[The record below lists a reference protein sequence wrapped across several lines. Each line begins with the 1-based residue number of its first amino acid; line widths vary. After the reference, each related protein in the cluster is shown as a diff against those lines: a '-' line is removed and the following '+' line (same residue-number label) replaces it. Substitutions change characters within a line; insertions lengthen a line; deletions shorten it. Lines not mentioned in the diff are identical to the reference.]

1 MNGIKC
7 QCQEQKAV
15 LTRKATEVLTVE
27 KGVKKMQ
34 EVILGI
40 DIAKG
45 KFNVALLTENKYYQ
59 KVCEN
64 NEKGFQELEK
74 WLQKHKI
81 EKIHACMEATNVY
94 WEALAE
100 YLHAKEH
107 KVSVVN
113 PSVISS
119 FAKTKLLRN
128 KTDKQDAKSIAEYC
142 LKYNPI
148 EWKPIPKEVKHLQA
162 LVRRLESLK
171 QVQQEEKNRLESS
184 LDQLDVKKSLEQ
196 SIEFFERQIEH
207 VNMLILEH
215 IKNNPKLKADK
226 DLLISIPGIG
236 VLTAANI
243 LAELVNIDN
252 YKDARQAAAYC
263 GLTPKHF
270 TSGTSVNAKPKLSK
284 IGNSRLRKILYF
296 PAIVAKHHNPILK
309 AFASRLSSRGK
320 HSMVV
325 IGALMRKLIH
335 IAFGVLRS
343 RKPFDPSFLSSSQ

>member
-1 MNGIKC
+1 
-7 QCQEQKAV
+7 
-15 LTRKATEVLTVE
+15 
-27 KGVKKMQ
+27 MQ

-45 KFNVALLTENKYYQ
+45 KFNVDLLKEDKHYQ

-74 WLQKHKI
+74 WLEKHKV
-81 EKIHACMEATNVY
+81 EKVHACMEATNIY

-100 YLHAKEH
+100 YLYAKEH

-128 KTDKQDAKSIAEYC
+128 KTDEQDAKSIAEYC

-148 EWKPIPKEVKHLQA
+148 EWKPTPKEVKHLQA

-171 QVQQEEKNRLESS
+171 HLQQEEKNRLAST
-184 LDQLDVKKSLEQ
+184 LDQMDVKQSLLQ
-196 SIEFFERQIEH
+196 SIEFFQQQIH
-207 VNMLILEH
+207 HIQKLIVNH
-215 IKNNPKLKADK
+215 IDVNPQLKADK
-226 DLLISIPGIG
+226 ELLTSIPGIG
-236 VLTAANI
+236 DITAANI
-243 LAELVNIDN
+243 LAELVNINN
-252 YKDARQAAAYC
+252 YKDARQAAAYA
-263 GLTPKHF
+263 GLTPRHF
-270 TSGTSVNAKPKLSK
+270 TSGSSVDYKPHLCK

-296 PAIVAKHHNPILK
+296 PAIVAKHHNPILM
-309 AFASRLSSRGK
+309 AFANRLSSRGK
-320 HSMVV
+320 HSMVI

-343 RKPFDPSFLSSSQ
+343 RKPFDPSFLSS